1 LTGPFCVNIYEAC
14 LMKAFLLGSRGVL
27 FLSKLVNCMRSSLC
41 HRMLGTILASC
52 ALVCKLH
59 AGGSGLN
66 TVVVVNQ
73 DSSNSCELGNY
84 YCEQRQVPAQNVLRI
99 NWSGGDTQW
108 TSNDFETDLVT
119 PLLNMLAAR
128 QLTNQIDY
136 VVLSMDIPFQ
146 TAFGSTINST
156 TSALFYGSRQGDGT
170 DPLGVTNSYAASEA
184 VFRQAV
190 PVGNPGYSFLTTMIT
205 GNSLAQAEQLVDQ
218 GVESDGTFPSQ
229 PVILEK
235 SSDMLRNI
243 RYPFFDNAIF
253 NVNILGVSSILRTN
267 SNSVWWPNACLGF
280 ETGLAQFNVA
290 QNLFVPGAIADSMT
304 SYGGIIFGSNSQTNL
319 LAFINAGAAGSYG
332 TVAEPEDD
340 TQKFPN
346 PQVYFYQARGFS
358 LAESYY
364 QSINA
369 PYLGLIVGEPLAAPF
384 ALVGNGEWDSNLV
397 NAVLIATTNLS
408 VQFSA
413 HDGNHPLQQVDLF
426 VDGNYFSTLTNIAPC
441 PGNELTVTLN
451 GYPISYTVP
460 TNSTLS
466 TVATGLAALINA
478 VTNATQVKAMAHGDR
493 IELQSIASYSTL
505 VPFYVVDNT
514 PQNTPGLSYSVNYL
528 PDSTPPQMLPGRPA
542 ANGAFTMEIGIPSTL
557 PYVILA
563 STNLMNWLPIYTNSL
578 PGLLNFTDS
587 DSTNYPARFYRMS
600 WPDADQPPELSA
612 PQFVGSGTFQLH
624 VDSVPGLPWAIQ
636 TSSDLVDWVSI
647 FTNQLGGAMAF
658 VDAGATNPVS
668 EFYRIWRVPPAPPNF
683 TVLDVAT
690 NVTLVRV
697 DSALRPYVV
706 EVSTNQGQSTAL
718 ATNFNLAN
726 FNAGVIETTAG
737 SAIGNG
743 NQLSTFIHASQP
755 ALLDS
760 QAYGM
765 QGYSEFSNSIP
776 SNSWMQFTF
785 TLTNG
790 QVVVVAV
797 TNQTASN
804 SAALASQLY
813 NAINANPALQGGDG
827 VVAAD
832 YSLTPYGS
840 LFFTVFNL
848 YARNPGYQAAA
859 IQIIPTVSSHQVP
872 SFSTSGSTLTQNL
885 SDLEPRN
892 HLYVT
897 ADASSLALTF
907 PLDTTTLADGYHQ
920 LTAVAYEGSD
930 VRTETQVTVPVQIR
944 NTSLSATMTLLDL
957 TNQAPVQGTYHIQV
971 TANTNDVSLITLY
984 STGGVL
990 GTATNESD
998 FTFQVEGTNLWD
1010 GLHPFYAIVG
1020 TSDGLEYR
1028 TQTQWVQL
1036 GATP

>member
-1 LTGPFCVNIYEAC
+1 
-14 LMKAFLLGSRGVL
+14 
-27 FLSKLVNCMRSSLC
+27 
-41 HRMLGTILASC
+41 
-52 ALVCKLH
+52 LVCKLH

-66 TVVVVNQ
+66 TVVIVNQ
-73 DSSNSCELGNY
+73 TSSNSCELGNY
-84 YCEQRQVPAQNVLRI
+84 YCEQRQVPPQNVLYI
-99 NWSGGDTQW
+99 NWSGGNTQW
-108 TSNDFETDLVT
+108 TSNDFQTNLVT
-119 PLLNMLAAR
+119 PLLNMLAES

-146 TAFGSTINST
+146 TSFGSNVNST
-156 TSALFYGSRQGDGT
+156 TSALFYGSRQGDGS

-184 VFRQAV
+184 VFRQAI
-190 PVGNPGYSFLTTMIT
+190 PVGNPGYSFLTAMIT

-235 SSDMLRNI
+235 TSDMLRNI
-243 RYPFFDNAIF
+243 RYPYFDNAIF

-267 SNSVWWPNACLGF
+267 SDSIWWPNGCLGF
-280 ETGLAQFNVA
+280 ETGLAQFSVP

-332 TVAEPEDD
+332 TVTEPEDD
-340 TQKFPN
+340 TQEFPN

-364 QSINA
+364 QGINA
-369 PYLGLIVGEPLAAPF
+369 PYLGLIVAEPLAAPF
-384 ALVGNGEWDSNLV
+384 AQVGYGQWSTNLPPD
-397 NAVLIATTNLS
+397 AVLSGTTNLS
-408 VQFSA
+408 VQFYAS
-413 HDGNHPLQQVDLF
+413 DGNHPLQQVDLF
-426 VDGNYFSTLTNIAPC
+426 ADGSYFSTLTNITPC
-441 PGNELTVTLN
+441 PGNQLTVTLN
-451 GYPISYTVP
+451 GYPIVYTVP

-478 VTNATQVKAMAHGDR
+478 VTNATQVQAATYGDR
-493 IELQSIASYSTL
+493 IELQSIAGYSTL

-514 PQNTPGLSYSVNYL
+514 PQNTPGLSYSVSYL

-542 ANGAFTMEIGIPSTL
+542 ANGAFTMEVGIPTTL

-563 STNLMNWLPIYTNSL
+563 STNLMNWLPICTNSI
-578 PGLLNFTDS
+578 PGLLNFIDY
-587 DSTNYPARFYRMS
+587 DSTNYPARFYRMT
-600 WPDADQPPELSA
+600 WPDANQPSELSA
-612 PQFVGSGTFQLH
+612 PQFVNSGTFQLH

-636 TSSDLVDWVSI
+636 TSTNLLDWVSI
-647 FTNQLGGAMAF
+647 FTNQLGGAMDF
-658 VDAGATNPVS
+658 VDDNATNPVS
-668 EFYRIWRVPPAPPNF
+668 EFYRVWRVPPAPPTF
-683 TVLDVAT
+683 TVLNVAT

-697 DSALRPYVV
+697 DSALQPYMV
-706 EVSTNQGQSTAL
+706 EVSTNQGPPTAL

-726 FNAGVIETTAG
+726 FNAGAIQTTAA
-737 SAIGNG
+737 SAVGNG

-755 ALLDS
+755 ALLAS

-790 QVVVVAV
+790 QVVAVAV

-813 NAINANPALQGGDG
+813 NAINADPALQGSDG
-827 VVAAD
+827 VMAGD
-832 YSLTPYGS
+832 YDLNQYGS
-840 LFFTVFNL
+840 LFFTAFNL
-848 YARNPGYQAAA
+848 YARSPGYQAAA
-859 IQIIPTVSSHQVP
+859 IQVTPTVSSSQVP

-897 ADASSLALTF
+897 AGASSLSLTF
-907 PLDTTTLADGYHQ
+907 PLDTTTLLDGYHN

-930 VRTETQVTVPVQIR
+930 VRTETQVTVPVQIQ
-944 NTSLSATMTLLDL
+944 NSPLSASITLLDL

-971 TANTNDVSLITLY
+971 VANTNDVSLITLY
-984 STGGVL
+984 STGGAL
-990 GTATNESD
+990 GTATNESTAIFEVD
-998 FTFQVEGTNLWD
+998 GTNLWA
-1010 GLHPFYAIVG
+1010 GLHPFYAIVE
-1020 TSDGLEYR
+1020 TADGLEYR
-1028 TQTQWVQL
+1028 TQTQWVRL
-1036 GATP
+1036 GSAP